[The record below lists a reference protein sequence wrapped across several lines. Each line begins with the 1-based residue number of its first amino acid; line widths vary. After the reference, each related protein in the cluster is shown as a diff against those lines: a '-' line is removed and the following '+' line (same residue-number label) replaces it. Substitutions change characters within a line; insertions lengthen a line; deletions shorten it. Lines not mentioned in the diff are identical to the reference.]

1 MPNVEQMFSIPIY
14 KKNLGDLNL
23 QSFRQRVLK
32 LMDVEDYGDHISVVG
47 MKDGNTINTY
57 GIERHMQTWKE
68 SDLLLKEVNTALAEY
83 WKELNYHP
91 DLQPYIQEMW
101 ATLSTRGGFVP
112 SHFHGPTPITAVFY
126 LDKTDNAGDLTLQH
140 PLEALLGSQPI
151 NFPFD
156 EFAQTMNVQQ
166 NDLMMFPGYI
176 RHFTEKNK
184 TDSIRISIGM
194 NIGSK
199 GTYVSS
205 QWSQV

>member
-68 SDLLLKEVNTALAEY
+68 SDLLVKEVNTALAEY

-91 DLQPYIQEMW
+91 DLQPYIQEM
-101 ATLSTRGGFVP
+101 
-112 SHFHGPTPITAVFY
+112 
-126 LDKTDNAGDLTLQH
+126 
-140 PLEALLGSQPI
+140 
-151 NFPFD
+151 
-156 EFAQTMNVQQ
+156 
-166 NDLMMFPGYI
+166 
-176 RHFTEKNK
+176 
-184 TDSIRISIGM
+184 
-194 NIGSK
+194 
-199 GTYVSS
+199 
-205 QWSQV
+205 